1 MTTARW
7 IKIGCIVLVLATALH
22 VLVIWLIP
30 RALTAVFLRRTA
42 AQAGYNQVVLPPLPT
57 EKSRDVVKPSPDL
70 LYALCIFDISAGPVR
85 ISARPSPG
93 YWSIALYARN
103 SDNFFHLND
112 LQLKGGRVELIL
124 SDVGQAAE
132 LKARYPDAILVHTT
146 STVGLMLTRS
156 LVLDPD
162 NLKAVI
168 DARSSTH
175 CAPLKD

>member
-1 MTTARW
+1 MRTARW
-7 IKIGCIVLVLATALH
+7 IKSGCIVLALAVALH
-22 VLVIWLIP
+22 VLVVWLIP
-30 RALTAVFLRRTA
+30 RAITAVFLRRIA

-85 ISARPSPG
+85 ISALPSPG

-112 LQLKGGRVELIL
+112 LEVKGDRVELIL
-124 SDVGQAAE
+124 SAAGQNAE
-132 LKARYPDAILVHTT
+132 LKARYPDAIVVHPA

-162 NLKAVI
+162 NIKTVI
-168 DARSSTH
+168 EARSSTH

>member
-1 MTTARW
+1 MRATRW
-7 IKIGCIVLVLATALH
+7 IKGGSIVLMLAIGLH
-22 VLVIWLIP
+22 LLVVWLIP
-30 RALTAVFLRRTA
+30 RAITAVFLRRIA
-42 AQAGYNQVVLPPLPT
+42 AQAGYNQIVLSPLPT
-57 EKSRDVVKPSPDL
+57 DKSRDVVKPSSDL
-70 LYALCIFDISAGPVR
+70 LYALCIYDISAGPVR

-112 LQLKGGRVELIL
+112 LQVKDGRVDLIL
-124 SDVGQAAE
+124 SDAGRSAE
-132 LKARYPDAILVHTT
+132 LRARYPDAILVQPA

-162 NLKAVI
+162 DIKPAI
-168 DARSSTH
+168 DARSSTR

>member
-7 IKIGCIVLVLATALH
+7 IKSGCIVLVLAVALH

-30 RALTAVFLRRTA
+30 RAITAVFLRRTA
-42 AQAGYNQVVLPPLPT
+42 AQAGYNQVILPPLST
-57 EKSRDVVKPSPDL
+57 EKSRNVVKPSPDL
-70 LYALCIFDISAGPVR
+70 LYALCIFDIRTGPVR

-112 LQLKGGRVELIL
+112 LEMKSDRVELIL
-124 SDVGQAAE
+124 SAADQGAG
-132 LKARYPDAILVHTT
+132 LKARYPDAILVHPA

-162 NLKAVI
+162 NINTVI
-168 DARSSTH
+168 EARSSTH

>member
-7 IKIGCIVLVLATALH
+7 IKSGCIVLVLAAALH
-22 VLVIWLIP
+22 LLVVWLIP
-30 RALTAVFLRRTA
+30 RAITAVFLRRTA
-42 AQAGYNQVVLPPLPT
+42 AQAGYNQLILPPLPT

-70 LYALCIFDISAGPVR
+70 LYALCIFDIRAGPVR

-93 YWSIALYARN
+93 YWSMALYARN

-112 LQLKGGRVELIL
+112 LEVKGDRVELIL
-124 SDVGQAAE
+124 SAADQDAE
-132 LKARYPDAILVHTT
+132 LQARHPDAIVVHPA

-162 NLKAVI
+162 NVKPVI
-168 DARSSTH
+168 EARSSTH

>member
-1 MTTARW
+1 MRTARW
-7 IKIGCIVLVLATALH
+7 VKIGCIVLLLAAALH
-22 VLVIWLIP
+22 VLVVWLIP
-30 RALTAVFLRRTA
+30 RAITAVFLRRIA
-42 AQAGYNQVVLPPLPT
+42 AQAGYNEVVLPPLPT

-112 LQLKGGRVELIL
+112 LEVKGDHVELIL
-124 SDVGQAAE
+124 SDAGRSAE
-132 LKARYPDAILVHTT
+132 LQARYPDAIVVRPA
-146 STVGLMLTRS
+146 SSVGLMLTRS
-156 LVLDPD
+156 LVLDPGD
-162 NLKAVI
+162 IKTVI

-175 CAPLKD
+175 CALLKD

>member
-1 MTTARW
+1 MTAARW
-7 IKIGCIVLVLATALH
+7 IKNGCIVLMLAATLH

-30 RALTAVFLRRTA
+30 RAITAVSLRRIA
-42 AQAGYNQVVLPPLPT
+42 AQAGYNEVVLPPLPT

-112 LQLKGGRVELIL
+112 LEVKGGRVELIL
-124 SDVGQAAE
+124 SEAGRSAE
-132 LKARYPDAILVHTT
+132 LKARYPDAILVQPA

-162 NLKAVI
+162 DIKTVI
-168 DARSSTH
+168 DARSSTR

>member
-1 MTTARW
+1 
-7 IKIGCIVLVLATALH
+7 
-22 VLVIWLIP
+22 VIWLIP
-30 RALTAVFLRRTA
+30 RAITAVFLRRIA
-42 AQAGYNQVVLPPLPT
+42 AQAGYNQVVLSPLPT
-57 EKSRDVVKPSPDL
+57 DKSRDVVKPSPDL

-112 LQLKGGRVELIL
+112 LEVKDGRVDLIL
-124 SDVGQAAE
+124 ADASQSAE
-132 LKARYPDAILVHTT
+132 LKTRYPDAIHIQPA
-146 STVGLMLTRS
+146 STVGLMLARS

-162 NLKAVI
+162 DIKTVI
-168 DARSSTH
+168 DARSSTS